1 MAPKTDAIRKLVEER
16 LAELDEE
23 RKQLLDALSALDGG
37 KVFRPARIIRARSKP
52 PRSSAPRPGRRRRKG
67 GTRAEHAEKAVA
79 DNPGIKASQ
88 IAEELKIKPNY
99 VYRVMADLV
108 KEGRVDKEGHRLL
121 PARVRVSQP
130 RDHEKPRPDY
140 PGVAFVSLGADL

>member
-1 MAPKTDAIRKLVEER
+1 MAPKTDAIRKLAEER

-23 RKQLLDALSALDGG
+23 RKQLLEVLSVLKSDGTSSRG
-37 KVFRPARIIRARSKP
+37 RSSRRARS
-52 PRSSAPRPGRRRRKG
+52 PRSSVPRPGRRRRKG

-79 DNPGIKASQ
+79 ENPGIKASR

-108 KEGRVDKEGHRLL
+108 KEGRVTKKGTSYF
-121 PARVRVSQP
+121 P
-130 RDHEKPRPDY
+130 
-140 PGVAFVSLGADL
+140 PGPE

>member
-1 MAPKTDAIRKLVEER
+1 MAAKTDAIRRLVEER

-37 KVFRPARIIRARSKP
+37 KSSSRSRS
-52 PRSSAPRPGRRRRKG
+52 PRRRKSSSPSAPRPGRRRRKG
-67 GTRAEHAEKAVA
+67 GTRSEHAEKAVA

-88 IAEELKIKPNY
+88 IAEQLKIKPNY

-108 KEGRVDKEGHRLL
+108 KEGRVVKKGTGYFPPESD
-121 PARVRVSQP
+121 
-130 RDHEKPRPDY
+130 
-140 PGVAFVSLGADL
+140 

>member
-37 KVFRPARIIRARSKP
+37 KASGRSRSSRRSKST
-52 PRSSAPRPGRRRRKG
+52 RSSAPRRGRRRRKG

-79 DNPGIKASQ
+79 GNPGIKASQ

-99 VYRVMADLV
+99 VYRVMAELV
-108 KEGRVDKEGHRLL
+108 KDGRVTKKGTGYF
-121 PARVRVSQP
+121 PA
-130 RDHEKPRPDY
+130 E
-140 PGVAFVSLGADL
+140 

>member
-23 RKQLLDALSALDGG
+23 RRQLLEALSALEGG
-37 KVFRPARIIRARSKP
+37 KSGRRSSRRGGSKTS
-52 PRSSAPRPGRRRRKG
+52 RSSAPRPGRRRRKG

-79 DNPGIKASQ
+79 ENPGIKASQ

-108 KEGRVDKEGHRLL
+108 KEGRVIKKGTGYFPSDSE
-121 PARVRVSQP
+121 
-130 RDHEKPRPDY
+130 
-140 PGVAFVSLGADL
+140 